1 VVILRRGN
9 NEKLCPILSSKIM
22 AQTIEEVPVIIQFNE
37 VYNNLRQSI
46 KSFATSLKS
55 ELSIIDG
62 YAGEMSTDMIYRL
75 STSPEVDYISFD
87 SQVYTQLDISTAA
100 MEAYFPH
107 DKGFEG
113 EGITVAVIDTGV
125 APHDDLIKPINR
137 IVDFKDFV
145 NNKKTPYDDN
155 GHGTHVAGIIAS
167 NGYSSRGK
175 LSGIAPK
182 ANIVG
187 IKALDENGGG
197 STSDIISAISYVIE
211 NKDRLNIKLINL
223 SLGTPA
229 TNPSNKDPLCKAV
242 DRAISEG
249 LIVVTAAGN
258 SGPNENTI
266 LSPGV
271 NKNVITV
278 GAVDD
283 KRTIDIKDDTIAKF
297 SSRGPT
303 KEGINKPDLVAPG
316 VNIKSLSNTKLD
328 SYSSLSGTSMATPLV
343 TGSIALLLNK
353 DNNLTHNEVK
363 NMLIK
368 SCLDLNNSPDSQGA
382 GMLNLKALF
391 QGDSVEKNEVES
403 ISGNR
408 DDLLES
414 LVMLLIIFFL
424 LDSKI

>member
-155 GHGTHVAGIIAS
+155 GHGTHVPCSII
-167 NGYSSRGK
+167 
-175 LSGIAPK
+175 P
-182 ANIVG
+182 
-187 IKALDENGGG
+187 
-197 STSDIISAISYVIE
+197 
-211 NKDRLNIKLINL
+211 
-223 SLGTPA
+223 
-229 TNPSNKDPLCKAV
+229 
-242 DRAISEG
+242 
-249 LIVVTAAGN
+249 
-258 SGPNENTI
+258 
-266 LSPGV
+266 
-271 NKNVITV
+271 
-278 GAVDD
+278 
-283 KRTIDIKDDTIAKF
+283 
-297 SSRGPT
+297 
-303 KEGINKPDLVAPG
+303 
-316 VNIKSLSNTKLD
+316 
-328 SYSSLSGTSMATPLV
+328 
-343 TGSIALLLNK
+343 
-353 DNNLTHNEVK
+353 
-363 NMLIK
+363 
-368 SCLDLNNSPDSQGA
+368 
-382 GMLNLKALF
+382 
-391 QGDSVEKNEVES
+391 
-403 ISGNR
+403 
-408 DDLLES
+408 
-414 LVMLLIIFFL
+414 
-424 LDSKI
+424 